1 MTRASEIVA
10 VYCDAWNVR
19 DHGERRETLER
30 CWAPDAVYCDPTVV
44 VDGLDA
50 LVAHIGGFHE
60 RMPGHQ
66 IVRTSEVTE
75 HHGWL
80 HFSWRMIGPGGAMDL
95 DGFDVG
101 ERGEDGRLQRIVGFF
116 APPVP
121 LP

>member
-1 MTRASEIVA
+1 M
-10 VYCDAWNVR
+10 YCDAWNVR
-19 DHGERRETLER
+19 DGRERRELLER
-30 CWAPDAVYCDPTVV
+30 CWAPDGVYCDPTVV

-50 LVAHIGGFHE
+50 VVAHIGGFHE
-60 RMPGHQ
+60 RMPGHR
-66 IVRTSEVTE
+66 IIRTSEVAE

-80 HFSWRMIGPGGAMDL
+80 HFSWRMIGPGGATDL

-101 ERGEDGRLQRIVGFF
+101 ERGEDGRLKRIVGFF